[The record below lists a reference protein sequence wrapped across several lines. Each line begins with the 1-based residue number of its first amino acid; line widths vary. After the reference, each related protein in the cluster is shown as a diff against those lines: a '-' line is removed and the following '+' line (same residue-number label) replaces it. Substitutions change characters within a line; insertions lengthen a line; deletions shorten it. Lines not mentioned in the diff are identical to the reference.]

1 MTPKYINDVPTVADV
16 NLIDQYKSDTTEVR
30 AQIKIWSDY
39 VQYCDR
45 MFSSTANQT
54 LLYEEKCFIFRYE
67 DMENITN
74 DIFQLYEK
82 LEDDDAERKLYN
94 KFICLFDER
103 ASDVVANYDIN
114 AEMSHGGQ
122 MNGKFHLDDSQR
134 TALHLKTKYG

>member
-1 MTPKYINDVPTVADV
+1 
-16 NLIDQYKSDTTEVR
+16 
-30 AQIKIWSDY
+30 
-39 VQYCDR
+39 
-45 MFSSTANQT
+45 
-54 LLYEEKCFIFRYE
+54 
-67 DMENITN
+67 MENITN

-134 TALHLKTKYG
+134 TALHLNKMLATRKGLEPSTSSVTG